1 MMEWLSTS
9 RWLSG
14 WIDLPWWGYIL
25 VTLALTH
32 VTIASVTLYLH
43 RHQAH
48 RALELHPIVSH
59 FFRFWLWLTTSMVTA
74 EWVGVHRKHHAKCET
89 PDDPHSPQVLGIRK
103 VLWQGAEL
111 YAQSA
116 AQAEVLEQY
125 THGTPDDWLERHLY
139 TSRSN
144 WGVAL
149 MLVLNVAL
157 FGAVGLAIWAVQMLW
172 IPFWAAGVI
181 NGIGHWFGYRNFET
195 TDASRNIS
203 PVGWLIGGEE
213 LHNNHHAFASSA
225 KFSAHWWEIDVG
237 WWYILLLQAVGLARV
252 KKLAPKA
259 VMLSS
264 KDRIDM
270 DTVRAVV
277 LNRLHVMAEYARTVM
292 LPVLRQ
298 ALARSTT
305 KGSFSLRQARRLL
318 VRDRG
323 LMDEQ
328 SRGRLELLLAGCQN
342 VRTVYQFRQRLQ
354 DVWGRQV
361 ASHEYLL
368 QALQEWCAQAEATGI
383 LALQQFARQ
392 LRSYGLQPQPA

>member
-9 RWLSG
+9 QWLTG
-14 WIDLPWWGYIL
+14 WLDLPWWGYIL
-25 VTLALTH
+25 ITLGLTH
-32 VTIASVTLYLH
+32 ITIASVTLYLH

-48 RALELHPIVSH
+48 RALELHPLVSH
-59 FFRFWLWLTTSMVTA
+59 FFRCWLWLTTGMVTA
-74 EWVGVHRKHHAKCET
+74 EWVAVHRKHHAKCET
-89 PDDPHSPQVLGIRK
+89 PDDPHSPQVKGIHK

-111 YAQSA
+111 YKASA
-116 AQAEVLEQY
+116 SQAEALAQY
-125 THGTPDDWLERHLY
+125 RHGTPDDWLERHLY
-139 TSRSN
+139 APHSVF
-144 WGVAL
+144 GVAL
-149 MLVLNVAL
+149 MLVLDLVL
-157 FGAVGLAIWAVQMLW
+157 FGAAGLAIWAVQMLW

-181 NGIGHWFGYRNFET
+181 NGVGHWAGYRNFET
-195 TDASRNIS
+195 ADASRNIS

-237 WWYILLLQAVGLARV
+237 WWYIRLLQALRLARV
-252 KKLAPKA
+252 KKLAPKPVLLA
-259 VMLSS
+259 S

-277 LNRLHVMAEYARTVM
+277 LNRLHVMADYARTVM

-298 ALARSTT
+298 EKERSAG
-305 KGSFSLRQARRLL
+305 KDRFSLRQARRLL

-328 SRGRLELLLAGCQN
+328 ARGRLELLLARCKN
-342 VRTVYQFRQRLQ
+342 IRTVYQYRQRLQ
-354 DVWGRQV
+354 DIWGRQV
-361 ASHEYLL
+361 ASHEHLL

-383 LALQQFARQ
+383 QALQQFARQ